1 MYTGQVDLVPRK
13 AISHIEHVQRFTTI
27 RRLEATQQL
36 KINTKISIGHSC
48 SDKTPKHTTKVK
60 ISYLVSGERF
70 MRPNNV
76 HVPSMQSRHSAYK
89 SCVMTCLWKTHN
101 SSVPKTR
108 FHTLWMTINQHPVNG
123 HNTTPSLHVVLSTP
137 LHSYNHGYSS
147 RTSKTPGNHN
157 PSYTPSHIQPYIL
170 AQKIK

>member
-101 SSVPKTR
+101 SSVPKIR
-108 FHTLWMTINQHPVNG
+108 FHTLWMTIIQHPVYTSCCL
-123 HNTTPSLHVVLSTP
+123 HRYIPTIMDTLRKHLKPQVTTIHLIHLHT
-137 LHSYNHGYSS
+137 YNHTY
-147 RTSKTPGNHN
+147 
-157 PSYTPSHIQPYIL
+157 
-170 AQKIK
+170 